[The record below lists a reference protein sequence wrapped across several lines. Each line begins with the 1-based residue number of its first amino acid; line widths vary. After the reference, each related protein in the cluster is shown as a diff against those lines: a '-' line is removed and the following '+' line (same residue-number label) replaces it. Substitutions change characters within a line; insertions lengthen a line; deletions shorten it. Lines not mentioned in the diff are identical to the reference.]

1 MTKAKNKYPKKNSR
15 GGGVMKPAYT
25 VIQFEI

>member
-15 GGGVMKPAYT
+15 GGVMKPAYT